1 MATMTPLENSSHT
14 YMMMTKPRGDNDD
27 DHGDRDK
34 DHYDSGY
41 DDEVPHR

>member
-14 YMMMTKPRGDNDD
+14 YMMMTKPRDD
-27 DHGDRDK
+27 DDDDGERDK
-34 DHYDSGY
+34 YHCDSGY